1 MTLMTVDPAEK
12 NNFHIMPAVMHERN
26 IAGMKWIGTF
36 GAPLP
41 GYPFSHGNL
50 IILSSTETGL
60 PLAVVGAT
68 GITAMRTAGGH
79 GVVQA
84 KLLANP
90 DQKRLSVFGCGVQAR
105 SGICGFLQQF
115 RTFSRCC
122 IFSRSE
128 EPIAAVREQWKSHV
142 EVVSCHSA
150 EEALEESNLV
160 LMASGA
166 WKPLLHKEHLRP
178 GMTIIGIEGF
188 RDMDPEISRR
198 AKWYLGCRDTD
209 IDILED
215 PELNPDGS
223 LSLSDV
229 YGDVAQVLNG
239 KCGQDGKTHRRLL
252 FQPIWEWEHMI
263 CVVHTGLMRERKKKA

>member
-1 MTLMTVDPAEK
+1 MEQKTKFLYLSEQEVKSLLTQEDAIRAAEEAFRSVGNGAITIGRMTLMTVDPAEK

-90 DQKRLSVFGCGVQAR
+90 DQKRLSVFWMR
-105 SGICGFLQQF
+105 
-115 RTFSRCC
+115 RTG
-122 IFSRSE
+122 
-128 EPIAAVREQWKSHV
+128 K
-142 EVVSCHSA
+142 
-150 EEALEESNLV
+150 
-160 LMASGA
+160 
-166 WKPLLHKEHLRP
+166 
-178 GMTIIGIEGF
+178 
-188 RDMDPEISRR
+188 
-198 AKWYLGCRDTD
+198 KWYLRFPATVSGHSA
-209 IDILED
+209 
-215 PELNPDGS
+215 GS
-223 LSLSDV
+223 HL
-229 YGDVAQVLNG
+229 
-239 KCGQDGKTHRRLL
+239 
-252 FQPIWEWEHMI
+252 QPKRGADSSCQRTVEVT
-263 CVVHTGLMRERKKKA
+263 C

>member
-1 MTLMTVDPAEK
+1 MEQKTKFLYLSEQEVKSLLTQEDAIRAAEEAFRNVGNGAITIGRMTLMTVDPAEK

-115 RTFSRCC
+115 PDIQQVR

-209 IDILED
+209 IDI
-215 PELNPDGS
+215 
-223 LSLSDV
+223 
-229 YGDVAQVLNG
+229 
-239 KCGQDGKTHRRLL
+239 
-252 FQPIWEWEHMI
+252 
-263 CVVHTGLMRERKKKA
+263 